1 MSFGNKNILLLIPTF
16 TEGGAQKMVYEIG
29 RILAE
34 RYNVYECSYDA
45 FGEPHVFRNENIV
58 LSLESPHSG
67 SLLKKITDY
76 PQKIS
81 RLRKIKK
88 KYKIDV
94 TISNLWS
101 ADLVNILS
109 GTSDKT
115 ISIGHISI
123 LGNFQNRLLLKYRK
137 LGKLIY
143 GRFDKIIAV
152 NEALMHELREVFEI
166 PSSKID
172 FINNFIAFPK
182 ELPSHAARQDNKK
195 RLVNVGRLNPIK
207 NQEPLLRIF
216 KNLKSQFPGLQ
227 LIFIGNGPLEE
238 QLKGKAQELNLRIS
252 SSFSDSE
259 ADVIFTG
266 FVDPYKFMGGCDM
279 FVFPSKSE
287 GLPLVMVEAMY
298 AELPMVTSDCPTG
311 GPHVVMEGKGTFKLD
326 RTDVEETKYGYL
338 MPIPD
343 EENESTLKAWQQI
356 ITELLV
362 NENKRL
368 QMGKEAKQRSLD
380 FSVDKIKDQYFKAI
394 EEILK

>member
-1 MSFGNKNILLLIPTF
+1 
-16 TEGGAQKMVYEIG
+16 MVYEIG
-29 RILAE
+29 KILSE

-45 FGEPHVFRNENIV
+45 FGEPHVFKNDNKI

-67 SLLKKITDY
+67 SLFQKLTDY
-76 PQKIS
+76 PKKIS

-109 GTSDKT
+109 GTNDKT

-137 LGKLIY
+137 FGRFIY
-143 GRFDKIIAV
+143 SRFDKIIAV

-166 PSSKID
+166 PAAKIEY
-172 FINNFIAFPK
+172 INNFIAFPK
-182 ELPSHAARQDNKK
+182 DLPPHTARHDTKK

-207 NQEPLLRIF
+207 NQEPLLKIF
-216 KNLKSQFPGLQ
+216 KNLKLQFPNLQ

-238 QLKGKAQELNLRIS
+238 QLKGKANELNMHVS
-252 SSFSDSE
+252 SSFDNSE

-266 FVDPYKFMGGCDM
+266 FVDPYKFMGGCDI

-311 GPHVVMEGKGTFKLD
+311 GPHVVMEGKNTFVLE

-343 EENESTLKAWQQI
+343 EEKETTLKVWQQI
-356 ITELLV
+356 ISELLI
-362 NENKRL
+362 NEDKRL
-368 QMGKEAKQRSLD
+368 QMGKEAKRRSLD
-380 FSVDKIKDQYFKAI
+380 FSVEKIKDQYFKAV
-394 EEILK
+394 EDLLK